1 MKVGYVLSASG
12 AYPPDTIE
20 ITLLRG
26 GAVHRGEYLYVE
38 HDGKHIFVQ
47 VESVFVKRPTS
58 SYDEKLA
65 RDDVI
70 IHDAEKVVGKA
81 VCAQVGYDA
90 GDSIE
95 PYLHPIPPL
104 APAYKPTGEELYRLI
119 APRGPSISIGRIYPT
134 EAPLTLDLRVLFRQG
149 ALVVGGVGTGKS
161 TLLLTIMMKIL
172 ENAGLRPH
180 LLLIDWDGEYNTP
193 ALSAKAEAAGGYLRM
208 TSKTPIKR
216 RIRAMS
222 PTEWYNM
229 FRRITGVA
237 AQSREARALYGA
249 LKTLEERGVSSIE
262 WSMEGFRLV
271 AEQVA
276 SPEARRLLETQAQRV
291 FTGSE
296 EGADGGVDVVE
307 ALRRNALVHV
317 DFSDADNWDEIIL
330 KTRDILEACYV
341 EARANPSF
349 GVAVFIDEVHN
360 FCPQSVHEGAASRE
374 AYEALT
380 PLMKLLATTGPRN
393 GVPLLIATQRL
404 SEVDKFIS
412 TQMGQN
418 IFAFRVEDVD
428 LERLRN
434 IVGSD
439 VAYSA
444 RLLPR
449 GYCIYKGH
457 ALRIQRPVIVAVEK
471 VADVASVGRDL
482 LTRWAK
488 QHEVEGP

>member
-1 MKVGYVLSASG
+1 MRVGYVLSAAG
-12 AYPPDTIE
+12 TYPPDVIE
-20 ITLLRG
+20 VTLLRG
-26 GAVHRGEYLYVE
+26 GSVHRGEYLYAE
-38 HDGKHIFVQ
+38 HDGRHIFMQ
-47 VESVFVKRPTS
+47 VENVFVKRPTS

-70 IHDAEKVVGKA
+70 IHDAEKIVGKA
-81 VCAQVGYDA
+81 VCVQVGYDT
-90 GDSIE
+90 GNSIE

-104 APAYKPTGEELYRLI
+104 TPVYKPASEELYGFI

-134 EAPLTLDLRVLFRQG
+134 DAPLTLDLKVLFRQG

-161 TLLLTIMMKIL
+161 TLLLTMMMRIL
-172 ENAGLRPH
+172 EKASLRPH

-193 ALSAKAEAAGGYLRM
+193 ALAARAQEAGGYLKI
-208 TSKTPIKR
+208 TSKTPLKKR
-216 RIRAMS
+216 MRSLS
-222 PTEWYNM
+222 PAEWYRM
-229 FRRITGVA
+229 FRQITGMA
-237 AQSREARALYGA
+237 SQSTQMRALYGA
-249 LKTLEERGVSSIE
+249 IKTLEERGVASIE
-262 WSMEGFRLV
+262 WSMDGFNLI
-271 AEQVA
+271 AEHVK
-276 SPEARRLLETQAQRV
+276 SPDARRQLEIQAQGI
-291 FTGSE
+291 FG
-296 EGADGGVDVVE
+296 GAEDEAGDGLDVVE
-307 ALRRNALVHV
+307 AVRRNALVHV

-330 KTRDILEACYV
+330 KTREILEACYI
-341 EARANPSF
+341 EARGNESF

-360 FCPQSVHEGAASRE
+360 FCPQSVHEGAASKE
-374 AYEALT
+374 AYEAFI

-393 GVPLLIATQRL
+393 GVPLFIATQRL

-439 VAYSA
+439 IAYSA

-457 ALRIQRPVIVAVEK
+457 ALRIQRPVIAAVEK
-471 VADVASVGRDL
+471 AADVASVGRDL
-482 LTRWAK
+482 LTRWAR
-488 QHEVEGP
+488 QDEMEDA

>member
-1 MKVGYVLSASG
+1 MKVGYVLSATG
-12 AYPPDTIE
+12 TYPPDTIE
-20 ITLLRG
+20 VTLLRSG
-26 GAVHRGEYLYVE
+26 MVHRGEYLYVE
-38 HDGKHIFVQ
+38 HDGKHIFMQ
-47 VESVFVKRPTS
+47 VENVFVKRPTS
-58 SYDEKLA
+58 SYDEKLT
-65 RDDVI
+65 RDDVV
-70 IHDAEKVVGKA
+70 IHDVEKIVGKA

-104 APAYKPTGEELYRLI
+104 APVYKPSGEEIYRLI
-119 APRGPSISIGRIYPT
+119 TPRAPSISIGRIYPT
-134 EAPLTLDLRVLFRQG
+134 EALLTLDLRILFRQG

-161 TLLLTIMMKIL
+161 TLLLTLMMKIL
-172 ENAGLRPH
+172 ENADLRPH
-180 LLLIDWDGEYNTP
+180 ILLIDWDGEYNTAP
-193 ALSAKAEAAGGYLRM
+193 LASRAEEAGGYLKI
-208 TSKTPIKR
+208 TTKTLLKR
-216 RIRAMS
+216 RAKNLS

-229 FRRITGVA
+229 FRRRTGQA
-237 AQSREARALYGA
+237 PQSSHMRALYGA
-249 LKTLEERGVSSIE
+249 AKTLEERGVASVE
-262 WSMEGFRLV
+262 WSMGGFRII
-271 AEQVA
+271 AEQIT
-276 SPEARRLLETQAQRV
+276 SSETRRQLETQAQTVFERV
-291 FTGSE
+291 D
-296 EGADGGVDVVE
+296 EGGGEGVDVVE
-307 ALRRNALVHV
+307 AVRCNALLHV

-330 KTRDILEACYV
+330 RTRDILEACYV
-341 EARANPSF
+341 EARSSPSF
-349 GVAVFIDEVHN
+349 GLAVFIDEVHN
-360 FCPQSVHEGAASRE
+360 FCPQSVHEGAASKE
-374 AYEALT
+374 SYDVFI

-393 GVPLLIATQRL
+393 GVPLFIATQRL

-439 VAYSA
+439 IAYSA

-457 ALRIQRPVIVAVEK
+457 ALRIQRPVIAAVEK

-488 QHEVEGP
+488 QHEVENP